1 MSKRGN
7 CQDNAPQESFF
18 GHFKD
23 ECRYSDCKD
32 ICELRAL
39 IIQYADYYNNE
50 RRMWDRGR
58 MTPVEYEQY
67 LLSMT
72 EEAFSAYLAQ
82 EEEKYRQMK
91 ENAAKRAIERAKN
104 LGV

>member
-1 MSKRGN
+1 
-7 CQDNAPQESFF
+7 
-18 GHFKD
+18 
-23 ECRYSDCKD
+23 
-32 ICELRAL
+32 
-39 IIQYADYYNNE
+39 
-50 RRMWDRGR
+50 

-72 EEAFSAYLAQ
+72 EEAFSAYLAR
-82 EEEKYRQMK
+82 EEEKYQQMK